1 MAKTITCRD
10 LGVDC
15 SYVAHGE
22 TEKELIADIAKHAK
36 EIHEYTD
43 EQLEDPEMMKKV
55 KAAIK
60 TE

>member
-1 MAKTITCRD
+1 MACRD

-22 TEKELIADIAKHAK
+22 TEEELIADIAKHAK
-36 EIHEYTD
+36 EVHEYTD